1 MAFAWHSKS
10 ILGSGS
16 QLMASDQVKAQA
28 LHVKGYPYLKVQS
41 ILQEHLFVASP
52 KSPLKLFSNLSLSPE
67 LWAAASRLQGQ
78 QKIVAPND

>member
-28 LHVKGYPYLKVQS
+28 LHVKGYPNMYLPYIFQVLQKWEEKKTRK
-41 ILQEHLFVASP
+41 ILISYY
-52 KSPLKLFSNLSLSPE
+52 S
-67 LWAAASRLQGQ
+67 
-78 QKIVAPND
+78 